1 MVRSCMQSR
10 IGIKK
15 GFLAILLLFALLL
28 VSCASLESREEV
40 ASSFPA
46 DGKYLCEAVLSGGSG
61 KASVESPCSVTVEN
75 GKALAKLIWSSSNY
89 DYMRS
94 GDGLSEKII
103 NESAPG
109 ENSSFSIPVPFFD
122 REFSVIADT
131 TAMSVAHEIE
141 YTLIIRSPGAE
152 PSAKEEIA
160 QNDNEIVKPELTGL
174 TLIDSLPLLYTKGF
188 EVEHYEDN
196 AKNRYSFITIAD
208 GNMSGE
214 TSQYFLMASGGKGD
228 ISLLEENKK
237 KNPGLTVIYD
247 TKKTCIVSGQ
257 AMDPVAKLGAI
268 ENIAFS
274 GRKKDDWA
282 IPEAKDA
289 MEKGGILYAGKY
301 SSPDFEL
308 LLSGGCGLMIENTMI
323 YHNPKIKEKLE
334 SIGIPVLVERSGYED
349 DPLGRLEW
357 VKLYGAIFDREEE
370 AKKLFDEQV
379 ERIEKVKGLPETDK
393 TVAVFS
399 VDSNG
404 RVSVRRPGDYIS
416 RMIELSG
423 GKYLPKGPLGDS
435 SSSTLKLSMEDFF
448 LKCENADILI
458 YNSTISGEIEK
469 KSDLVSKSKILKDM
483 KAFKEGDIYC
493 LSSDYYEMSMSTAD
507 FISDMRKVLLG
518 EKEGLIF
525 LKEVSD

>member
-1 MVRSCMQSR
+1 MQSR

-61 KASVESPCSVTVEN
+61 KASVESPCSVTIEN

-257 AMDPVAKLGAI
+257 AMDPVAKLGAM

-435 SSSTLKLSMEDFF
+435 SSSTVKLSMEDFF
-448 LKCENADILI
+448 LKCESADILI

>member
-1 MVRSCMQSR
+1 MQSR

-61 KASVESPCSVTVEN
+61 KASVESPCSVTIEN

-257 AMDPVAKLGAI
+257 AMDPVAKLGAM

>member
-1 MVRSCMQSR
+1 MQSR

-61 KASVESPCSVTVEN
+61 KASVESPCSVTIEN

-257 AMDPVAKLGAI
+257 AMDPVAKLGAM

-448 LKCENADILI
+448 LKCESADILI

>member
-1 MVRSCMQSR
+1 MQSR

-152 PSAKEEIA
+152 PSEKEEIA
-160 QNDNEIVKPELTGL
+160 QNDNETVKPELTGL

-208 GNMSGE
+208 GDMSGE

-257 AMDPVAKLGAI
+257 AMDPVAKLGAM

-435 SSSTLKLSMEDFF
+435 SSSTVKLSMEDFF
-448 LKCENADILI
+448 LKCESADILI

>member
-1 MVRSCMQSR
+1 MQSR

-28 VSCASLESREEV
+28 VSCAFAGTKNSDTESR
-40 ASSFPA
+40 FPS
-46 DGKYLCEAVLSGGSG
+46 DGEYLCEAVLSGGSG
-61 KASVESPCSVTVEN
+61 KASVESPCSVTIEN

-109 ENSSFSIPVPFFD
+109 ENSSFSIPVPYFD

-152 PSAKEEIA
+152 PSEKEEIA

-257 AMDPVAKLGAI
+257 AMDPVAKLGAM

-274 GRKKDDWA
+274 GRKKEDWA

-289 MEKGGILYAGKY
+289 MEKGRMVYAGKY

-334 SIGIPVLVERSGYED
+334 GIGIPVLVERSGYED

-357 VKLYGAIFDREEE
+357 VKLYGAIFEREEE

-435 SSSTLKLSMEDFF
+435 SSSTVKLSMEDFF
-448 LKCENADILI
+448 LKCESADILI

-507 FISDMRKVLLG
+507 FISDMRKVLSG
-518 EKEGLIF
+518 EKEGLQF

>member
-1 MVRSCMQSR
+1 MQSR

-61 KASVESPCSVTVEN
+61 KASVESPCSVTIEN

-435 SSSTLKLSMEDFF
+435 SSSTVKLSMEDFF
-448 LKCENADILI
+448 LKCESADILI